1 MFSLLVERRD
11 WFFDLLLQHI
21 GISLVS
27 IVLAAL
33 IGLTLGIA
41 IAQWRRGAKPVL
53 ALVNFVYTIPSIALF
68 GFLIPV
74 TGIGDLTAVVAL
86 TVYALL
92 PMVRNTYTGLTTIEP
107 AIVEAA
113 RGMGSTDRQLLY
125 RIELPLAAPVI
136 MNGIRSMATMT
147 IALAGIASFIGAG
160 GLGVAIYRG
169 ITTNNLAMTLAGS
182 VLIAALAIAV
192 DLLLGVAEKAT
203 RRYVEPKPRR
213 SRARTAFGGILR
225 PQHATLG
232 ATAGTPGRNDDSAGA
247 SVSDTALDAAD
258 VLLDD
263 GEAGRMPEFQ
273 NADAAESRRAIAA
286 ALTPRRRGVT
296 VIALVAALAI
306 VVGGAFAFANRGGSG
321 GDTVH
326 IATKPM
332 TEQYILGE
340 MLNTLIEHDTDLNV
354 ELTQGVGG
362 GTSNIEPGMERGDF
376 DLYPEYTGTGWN
388 AVLKHEDTYDES
400 LFDAMQQEYESQLG
414 LTWVGAYGF
423 NNTYGLAVS
432 KDVADRFDLRTYSD
446 LARAA
451 GELTLGA
458 EPDFFDRQDGYPGLQ
473 QAYGMSFAA
482 TRDMDISLKY
492 QALFEGQVNAIV
504 VSTTDGQVADDRLVV
519 LEDDKGFYPSYLCCN
534 VVRMDTLEKH
544 PELRDELLKLQGTIS
559 DADMAR
565 MNNAVETQGQE
576 PKTVADAFLAEK
588 GLI

>member
-1 MFSLLVERRD
+1 MLTLLADKRD

-33 IGLTLGIA
+33 IGLSLGIA

-92 PMVRNTYTGLTTIEP
+92 PMVRNTYTGLTTIDP
-107 AIVEAA
+107 AIIEAA

-136 MNGIRSMATMT
+136 MSGIRNMATMT

-182 VLIAALAIAV
+182 VLIALLAIVV
-192 DLLLGVAEKAT
+192 DLLLGLAEKAT
-203 RRYVEPKPRR
+203 RRHLEPSPRR
-213 SRARTAFGGILR
+213 MRARRRVADATASG
-225 PQHATLG
+225 PKG
-232 ATAGTPGRNDDSAGA
+232 ATDTESATRSCGSRGSEEPNPSGAQPVGRHITACDAPSPQAVRARRLDRGRRAVVVVVASIAVLAGGT
-247 SVSDTALDAAD
+247 
-258 VLLDD
+258 LLY
-263 GEAGRMPEFQ
+263 AKF
-273 NADAAESRRAIAA
+273 AES
-286 ALTPRRRGVT
+286 
-296 VIALVAALAI
+296 
-306 VVGGAFAFANRGGSG
+306 NG
-321 GDTVH
+321 GDVID

-340 MLNTLIEHDTDLNV
+340 MLNTLIEHDTDLDV

-362 GTSNIEPGMERGDF
+362 GTSNIEPGMEKGDF

-400 LFDAMQQEYESQLG
+400 LFAAMKEEYESKLS
-414 LTWVGAYGF
+414 LTWMGMYGF
-423 NNTYGLAVS
+423 NNTFGLAVRS
-432 KDVADRFDLRTYSD
+432 DIADRYGLRTYSD
-446 LARAA
+446 LAAVA
-451 GELTLGA
+451 QDLSFGA
-458 EPDFFDRQDGYPGLQ
+458 EPDFFDRQDGYPGLL
-473 QAYGMSFAA
+473 QAYGMDFGS

-492 QALFEGQVNAIV
+492 QALFEGQVDAIV
-504 VSTTDGQVADDRLVV
+504 VSTTDGQVADERLAV
-519 LEDDKGFYPSYLCCN
+519 LEDDKGFYPSYLCGN
-534 VVRMDTLEKH
+534 VVRLDALSAH
-544 PELRDELLKLQGTIS
+544 PELEDELLKLQNTIT

-565 MNNAVETQGQE
+565 MNNEVEAQGRE
-576 PKTVADAFLAEK
+576 PKDVADEFLAQK

>member
-1 MFSLLVERRD
+1 MSTMFSLLVERRD

-136 MNGIRSMATMT
+136 MSGIRSMATMT

-182 VLIAALAIAV
+182 VLIAVLAIAV

-203 RRYVEPKPRR
+203 RRHVEPKPRR

-232 ATAGTPGRNDDSAGA
+232 AAAGTPGRNDDAAVAGVA
-247 SVSDTALDAAD
+247 DTGA
-258 VLLDD
+258 
-263 GEAGRMPEFQ
+263 GEAATQGRPPT
-273 NADAAESRRAIAA
+273 RK
-286 ALTPRRRGVT
+286 PRRRLGAV
-296 VIALVAALAI
+296 VAVAAAVVLVA
-306 VVGGAFAFANRGGSG
+306 GGAFAFANRGGSG

-473 QAYGMSFAA
+473 QAYGMSFAT

-492 QALFEGQVNAIV
+492 QALFEGQVDAIV

>member
-136 MNGIRSMATMT
+136 MSGIRSMATMT

-203 RRYVEPKPRR
+203 RRHVEPKPRR

-232 ATAGTPGRNDDSAGA
+232 ATAGTPGRNDDAAVAGVA
-247 SVSDTALDAAD
+247 DTGA
-258 VLLDD
+258 
-263 GEAGRMPEFQ
+263 GEAATQGRPPT
-273 NADAAESRRAIAA
+273 RK
-286 ALTPRRRGVT
+286 PRRRLGAV
-296 VIALVAALAI
+296 VAVAAAVVLVA
-306 VVGGAFAFANRGGSG
+306 GGAFAFANRGGSG
-321 GDTVH
+321 GDTVN

-423 NNTYGLAVS
+423 NNTYGLAVR

-492 QALFEGQVNAIV
+492 QALFEGQVDAIV

-576 PKTVADAFLAEK
+576 PKAVADAFLAEK

>member
-1 MFSLLVERRD
+1 MSTMFSLLVERRD

-136 MNGIRSMATMT
+136 MSGIRSMATMT

-182 VLIAALAIAV
+182 VLIAVLAIAV

-203 RRYVEPKPRR
+203 RRHVEPKPRR

-232 ATAGTPGRNDDSAGA
+232 AAAGTPGRNDDAAVAGVA
-247 SVSDTALDAAD
+247 DTGA
-258 VLLDD
+258 
-263 GEAGRMPEFQ
+263 GEAATQGRPPP
-273 NADAAESRRAIAA
+273 R
-286 ALTPRRRGVT
+286 TPRRRLGAV
-296 VIALVAALAI
+296 VAVAAAVVLVA
-306 VVGGAFAFANRGGSG
+306 GGAFAFANRGGSG

-473 QAYGMSFAA
+473 QAYGMSFAT

-492 QALFEGQVNAIV
+492 QALFEGQVDAIV

>member
-1 MFSLLVERRD
+1 MRPSHPSTFDLRESEAHVISTMFSLLVERRS

-33 IGLTLGIA
+33 IGLSLGIA

-107 AIVEAA
+107 AIIEAA

-125 RIELPLAAPVI
+125 RIELPLAAPII
-136 MNGIRSMATMT
+136 MSGIRNMATMT

-182 VLIAALAIAV
+182 VLIALLAIAV

-203 RRYVEPKPRR
+203 RRHLEPKPRR
-213 SRARTAFGGILR
+213 SRVRAALGAIPR
-225 PQHATLG
+225 PQQAALG
-232 ATAGTPGRNDDSAGA
+232 ATAGVSSEVDDGDTATPGRTSAKKPHRRIGA
-247 SVSDTALDAAD
+247 VVA
-258 VLLDD
+258 V
-263 GEAGRMPEFQ
+263 
-273 NADAAESRRAIAA
+273 AA
-286 ALTPRRRGVT
+286 AVVL
-296 VIALVAALAI
+296 AA
-306 VVGGAFAFANRGGSG
+306 GGAFAFVNREGAT

-332 TEQYILGE
+332 TEQYVLGE

-388 AVLKHEDTYDES
+388 AVLKHDDTYDES

-414 LTWVGAYGF
+414 LTWVGKYGF

-432 KDVADRFDLRTYSD
+432 KDAADRYNLRTYSD
-446 LARAA
+446 LAQAA
-451 GELTLGA
+451 GELAFGA

-473 QAYGMSFAA
+473 QAYGMDFAA

-492 QALFEGQVNAIV
+492 QALFEGQVDAIV

-519 LEDDKGFYPSYLCCN
+519 LEDDKGFYPSYLCGN

-544 PELRDELLKLQGTIS
+544 PELRGELEKLQGAIT

-565 MNNAVETQGQE
+565 MNNEVETQGRE
-576 PKTVADAFLAEK
+576 PKEVADAFLAER
-588 GLI
+588 GLM